1 MLLFDVN
8 IAKWIFLSV
17 FIVLMELNIIE
28 LMKEMLYAVRCLKLI
43 IELS

>member
-1 MLLFDVN
+1 MKSIELLAYVNMLLFDVN

-17 FIVLMELNIIE
+17 FIVLMELN
-28 LMKEMLYAVRCLKLI
+28 L